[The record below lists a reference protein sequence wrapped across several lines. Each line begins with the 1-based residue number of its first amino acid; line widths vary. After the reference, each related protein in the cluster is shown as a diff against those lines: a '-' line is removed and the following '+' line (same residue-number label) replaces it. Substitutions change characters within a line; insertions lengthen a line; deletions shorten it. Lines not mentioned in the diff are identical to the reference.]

1 MNRPWLLVVALLA
14 LIALAFAGDEVDVEA
29 DAADKANAL
38 QCADAL
44 KACHV
49 TCMSDIFTPED
60 VDTCRQGCV
69 AGNEGCLQGHKIA
82 SRFTRM
88 RSVRTRAAAA
98 KKAAEVA
105 AAEA

>member
-1 MNRPWLLVVALLA
+1 MNRPWLLVLALLA
-14 LIALAFAGDEVDVEA
+14 LIALAFAGDEIDVEA
-29 DAADKANAL
+29 DAADKANTL

-44 KACHV
+44 KSCQV
-49 TCMSDIFTPED
+49 TCVSDIFTPED
-60 VDTCRQGCV
+60 VATCRQGCI

-88 RSVRTRAAAA
+88 RAVRTRAAA